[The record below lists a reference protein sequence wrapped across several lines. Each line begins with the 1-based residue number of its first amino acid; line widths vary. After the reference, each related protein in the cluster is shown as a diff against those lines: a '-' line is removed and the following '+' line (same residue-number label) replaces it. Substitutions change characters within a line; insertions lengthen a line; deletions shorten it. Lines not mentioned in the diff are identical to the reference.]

1 LSLISNGLSLSG
13 MVLLETLILGV
24 LLTVLLTLLVMVGV
38 RLMVAVGV
46 LLGVGGTYPTD
57 WLIVTLGVV
66 LGIYPSD

>member
-1 LSLISNGLSLSG
+1 
-13 MVLLETLILGV
+13 
-24 LLTVLLTLLVMVGV
+24 MVGV